1 MKPIVC
7 GTSRWRQLTFHLAN
21 TIIST
26 LHEQTFLRGMP
37 WLCKYM
43 PKPTNARHLIPDPE
57 NEPNFYNLSKLF
69 PLAGDEQE
77 IVVPTGPTSTKM
89 SPTLQPI
96 PATPVATAVAHAGFP
111 RGLIPT
117 QAFGLATADRLL
129 PHHASLLT
137 QPHLTSTLLHR
148 QHILNQAAAALEGQ
162 AKSENNALLNAA
174 LSGNLGLNG
183 GNFLRGFPF

>member
-1 MKPIVC
+1 
-7 GTSRWRQLTFHLAN
+7 
-21 TIIST
+21 
-26 LHEQTFLRGMP
+26 
-37 WLCKYM
+37 M

-57 NEPNFYNLSKLF
+57 NEPNFYSLSKLF

-77 IVVPTGPTSTKM
+77 IVVPTRPPSTKM

-96 PATPVATAVAHAGFP
+96 PAAPVATAVTHAGFS
-111 RGLIPT
+111 RGLITT

-129 PHHASLLT
+129 PPHPSLLA

-183 GNFLRGFPF
+183 ANFLRGFPF